1 MRFGILAPMPSEL
14 RPVVKA
20 FGLTKGRSGDLE
32 GHVGTAGGADVVA
45 TTTGI
50 GIDLATAAVGR
61 MLDRAEVDHVVVVG
75 IAGGIGPS
83 VAIGDLVIPSV
94 VSDFPDR
101 RGFTPAPL
109 GDLDPAGEIVSS
121 DEYGYPPETLAAFI
135 DSGVVAVDM
144 ETVAVAAVCEAR
156 GVPVVGGA
164 GHQRPGRR
172 RHRRHRHPHHG
183 QPRRLPQGRRRP
195 PPRPGPPRQD
205 PRPGPARPR
214 RHGRRHHRRPHGGQG
229 RRRPPLSAADR
240 LWGYT
245 GGMPKVSVY
254 LPDDLYQAAR
264 AEELPISTL
273 AQQAIRGALE
283 RHANAAWLER
293 AKARPVRDDLD
304 FDMAELMDEVRD
316 EFGA

>member
-32 GHVGTAGGADVVA
+32 GHIGTAGGADVVA

-61 MLDRAEVDHVVVVG
+61 MLDRAGVAHVAVVG
-75 IAGGIGPS
+75 IAGGIGPT

-109 GDLDPAGEIVSS
+109 GDLTPSGEIVSS

-156 GVPVVGGA
+156 GVPW
-164 GHQRPGRR
+164 
-172 RHRRHRHPHHG
+172 
-183 QPRRLPQGRRRP
+183 
-195 PPRPGPPRQD
+195 
-205 PRPGPARPR
+205 
-214 RHGRRHHRRPHGGQG
+214 
-229 RRRPPLSAADR
+229 SAIRAVSDRADDDTVDIAT
-240 LWGYT
+240 LTTVNPDGS
-245 GGMPKVSVY
+245 PKVGAALRHV
-254 LPDDLYQAAR
+254 LAHPGKIPRLARLARNATAAATTAARTAAR
-264 AEELPISTL
+264 AVTT
-273 AQQAIRGALE
+273 
-283 RHANAAWLER
+283 HT
-293 AKARPVRDDLD
+293 
-304 FDMAELMDEVRD
+304 
-316 EFGA
+316 

>member
-32 GHVGTAGGADVVA
+32 GHIGTAGGADVVA

-61 MLDRAEVDHVVVVG
+61 MLDRAGVDHVVVVG
-75 IAGGIGPS
+75 IAGGIGPT

-109 GDLDPAGEIVSS
+109 GDLTPSGEIVSS

-156 GVPVVGGA
+156 GVRWSAVRAISDRADDDTVDTATLTMVNPDGSPQVGA
-164 GHQRPGRR
+164 ALRHVLAHPGKI
-172 RHRRHRHPHHG
+172 
-183 QPRRLPQGRRRP
+183 PRLARL
-195 PPRPGPPRQD
+195 
-205 PRPGPARPR
+205 ARNAT
-214 RHGRRHHRRPHGGQG
+214 
-229 RRRPPLSAADR
+229 AAAATAAR
-240 LWGYT
+240 T
-245 GGMPKVSVY
+245 
-254 LPDDLYQAAR
+254 AAR
-264 AEELPISTL
+264 AV
-273 AQQAIRGALE
+273 
-283 RHANAAWLER
+283 AAH
-293 AKARPVRDDLD
+293 P
-304 FDMAELMDEVRD
+304 
-316 EFGA
+316 

>member
-32 GHVGTAGGADVVA
+32 SHVGTAGGADVVA

-61 MLDRAEVDHVVVVG
+61 MLDRTEVDHIVVVG

-83 VAIGDLVIPSV
+83 VAIGDLVVPQV

-109 GDLDPAGEIVSS
+109 GDLTPSGEIVSS

-156 GVPVVGGA
+156 GVPW
-164 GHQRPGRR
+164 
-172 RHRRHRHPHHG
+172 
-183 QPRRLPQGRRRP
+183 
-195 PPRPGPPRQD
+195 
-205 PRPGPARPR
+205 
-214 RHGRRHHRRPHGGQG
+214 
-229 RRRPPLSAADR
+229 SAVRAISDRADDDTVDTAT
-240 LWGYT
+240 LTMVNPDGS
-245 GGMPKVSVY
+245 PKVGAALRHV
-254 LPDDLYQAAR
+254 LAHPGKIPGLARLARDATAAATTAAR
-264 AEELPISTL
+264 TTA
-273 AQQAIRGALE
+273 
-283 RHANAAWLER
+283 R
-293 AKARPVRDDLD
+293 AVTAHT
-304 FDMAELMDEVRD
+304 
-316 EFGA
+316 

>member
-20 FGLTKGRSGDLE
+20 FGLAKGRSGDLE

-61 MLDRAEVDHVVVVG
+61 MLDGAEVDHVVVVG

-83 VAIGDLVIPSV
+83 VAIGDLVIPSL
-94 VSDFPDR
+94 VSDFPHR

-156 GVPVVGGA
+156 GVPWSVVRA
-164 GHQRPGRR
+164 ISDR
-172 RHRRHRHPHHG
+172 
-183 QPRRLPQGRRRP
+183 
-195 PPRPGPPRQD
+195 
-205 PRPGPARPR
+205 
-214 RHGRRHHRRPHGGQG
+214 
-229 RRRPPLSAADR
+229 ADDDTIDTAT
-240 LWGYT
+240 LTMVNPDGS
-245 GGMPKVSVY
+245 PKVGAALRYV
-254 LPDDLYQAAR
+254 LAHPGKVPGLAKLARDATAAATTAAR
-264 AEELPISTL
+264 TA
-273 AQQAIRGALE
+273 
-283 RHANAAWLER
+283 
-293 AKARPVRDDLD
+293 AKAVAAHP
-304 FDMAELMDEVRD
+304 
-316 EFGA
+316 